1 MELELLMTGI
11 GGQGIQ
17 LAAQVLAR
25 AAVNE
30 GLFVQLFGS
39 YGGMMRGG
47 NTEATLVIADVAVE
61 APPTVHSAY
70 AAILM
75 HHEYAK
81 TVLDRVRMGGVTLV
95 NASVFE
101 HPVQRDDVVV
111 IEVPA
116 TDLAVEVGHVMTASM
131 IMAAAFAKVTRLV
144 SLDSL
149 AAAVSETLPSYRTQH
164 IALNVAALN
173 AGYSAVSKGAVQHAV
188 LAP

>member
-1 MELELLMTGI
+1 LELELLMTGI

-25 AAVNE
+25 AAVSE

-61 APPTVHSAY
+61 APPTVHSAF
-70 AAILM
+70 AAIVM
-75 HHEYAK
+75 HHEYAE
-81 TVLDRVRMGGVTLV
+81 TVLDRVRMGGVILV
-95 NASVFE
+95 NSSVFDS
-101 HPVQRDDVVV
+101 PVERNGVSV
-111 IEVPA
+111 IDLPA
-116 TDLAVEVGHVMTASM
+116 TDLAVEVGHIMTASM
-131 IMAAAFAKVTRLV
+131 VMAGAFAKVTRLV

-149 AAAVSETLPSYRTQH
+149 AESVSETLPSYRTQH

-173 AGYSAVSKGAVQHAV
+173 AGYSAVSISAFPEAVV
-188 LAP
+188 TP